1 MRTIFRTI
9 AFALSL
15 VICGL
20 TLQAA
25 KITPS
30 KNYITRKVKVGSFNA
45 VQTSTS
51 IDIYYYPAFGQP
63 SVEIYA
69 PDNLM
74 PYIDVTV
81 KGSELV
87 VKYKEN
93 MTIQGKHKSFVK
105 VSAPAVAKFT
115 TSSSGNINIR
125 SSIKLSNKDVEFNI
139 LSAGDINAENIDAP
153 NIKLRTNSSGNINTG
168 LLRADNVNLLV
179 NSAGDISTK
188 AVTARS
194 QARLISNSAGDIEVT
209 ELVAG
214 QTTALISNSAG
225 EIEVASLSTPSVSIN
240 ANSSGD
246 VIVKSLEAD
255 NVQASSSSAGDV
267 EIAGICATA
276 TLSAKSSGDVDAKKM
291 KAKDVRAT
299 VNSSGDISCFA
310 LNSLTATRSGGGEIR
325 YAGNPTNVVINSKR
339 NEGVSP
345 L

>member
-9 AFALSL
+9 ALALL
-15 VICGL
+15 PVFCGL
-20 TLQAA
+20 TVEAA
-25 KITPS
+25 NITPS
-30 KNYITRKVKVGSFNA
+30 KNYITSKEKVGSFNA

-51 IDIYYYPAFGQP
+51 IDIYYYHAVGKP
-63 SVEIYA
+63 SVEVYA

-74 PYIDVTV
+74 PYIEVTV

-93 MTIQGKHKSFVK
+93 MNIKGMHKSFVK
-105 VSAPAVAKFT
+105 VSAPDVAKFT
-115 TSSSGNINIR
+115 TSSSGNIIIR
-125 SSIKLSNKDVEFNI
+125 SSIKFSNEDVEFNI
-139 LSAGDINAENIDAP
+139 LSAGDISAENIEAR

-168 LLRADNVNLLV
+168 LLRADNVSLLV

-188 AVTARS
+188 TVTARN
-194 QARLISNSAGDIEVT
+194 QARLISNSSGDIEIP

-214 QTTALISNSAG
+214 QTAALISNSAG
-225 EIEVASLSTPSVSIN
+225 EIEVASLSTPTVSIN

-246 VIVKSLEAD
+246 VIVKSLETD
-255 NVQASSSSAGDV
+255 HVQAASSSAGDV

-276 TLSAKSSGDVDAKKM
+276 MLTAKSSGDVDAKKL

-299 VNSSGDISCFA
+299 VYSSGDISCFA
-310 LNSLTATRSGGGEIR
+310 LNSLTATRNGGGEIR

-339 NEGVSP
+339 KEGVSP